1 MSLGALATSHA
12 EMPSHRVI
20 LTHTD
25 LHGIVAPTLTPYRPF
40 SGSLNR
46 GVTNDRFC
54 ILQPGKICRG

>member
-25 LHGIVAPTLTPYRPF
+25 LHGVTFAGKWRCSVDAPWRL
-40 SGSLNR
+40 
-46 GVTNDRFC
+46 
-54 ILQPGKICRG
+54 